1 MECSRNP
8 DEPSALVEPWTD
20 LHRLRQGFLKKF
32 SANQHSPDL

>member
-8 DEPSALVEPWTD
+8 DKRSALVEPWTD
-20 LHRLRQGFLKKF
+20 LQRLRQRFLKKL